1 MARVRFISNSYQLAY
16 PGHVD
21 IDYPPEPI
29 YARVDWKHFWSRKKE
44 WTELGNYTLEEFKQE
59 IEDLFRLGAA
69 WVRIRF
75 IDGDIYEQELLD
87 LRQ

>member
-29 YARVDWKHFWSRKKE
+29 YARVDWKHSGSRKKE
-44 WTELGNYTLEEFKQE
+44 WVELGNYTLEEFKQE
-59 IEDLFRLGAA
+59 IEDLFRLGAS

-75 IDGDIYEQELLD
+75 IDGDIYEQELAD
-87 LRQ
+87 LQK

>member
-29 YARVDWKHFWSRKKE
+29 YARVDWKHSGSRKKE
-44 WTELGNYTLEEFKQE
+44 WTELGNYTLAEFRQE
-59 IEDLFRLGAA
+59 IKDLFRLGAS

-87 LRQ
+87 LRK